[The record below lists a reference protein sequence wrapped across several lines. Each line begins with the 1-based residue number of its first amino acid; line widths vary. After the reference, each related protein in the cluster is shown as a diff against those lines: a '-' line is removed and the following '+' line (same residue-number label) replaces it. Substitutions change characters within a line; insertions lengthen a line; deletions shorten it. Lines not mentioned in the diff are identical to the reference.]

1 MNFRRSIWVDSL
13 LITAAAG
20 IIQLLLFLY
29 LDGGVIPFESN
40 SFLLIYNEPRP
51 LAQIIFDPRRTDWG
65 LYQARELSYFFDALD
80 ARFIAWCIRAGIAH
94 LLSLSTLFFMLGTV
108 FLQQYAFR
116 RHFPRLGAVAGLL
129 SLLYVLT
136 PCAFNPLFFRSAKPG
151 TAFIITASLA
161 LATELLR
168 RRRKSYAGWVG
179 FAALLLLGCGFDRTG
194 LLYASGCAMSG
205 AALWILAAAGVFRV
219 RPDGWRNLAVAALAA
234 VLAAT
239 IYNLLLA
246 PLLIQAFNGYQPDF
260 SYQRLSGLP
269 PEWLAALSFTFG
281 NFGNAFSSF
290 GGVPAALIG
299 GVLAL
304 LFAVLMRRNRV
315 LLTLWL
321 AAFAAT
327 FAAAALMAARHPP
340 LLDENVARGGYY
352 LPFFTLLIFLLGI
365 AAGQEKLARPA
376 VLLAVVAGI
385 ILRLTIAHPAF
396 SVPDARNPRKAATE
410 AMVRALDDPD
420 YDPYYPPLPYPSQV
434 VVEFFRNR
442 TDDGDGSIH
451 RSNE

>member
-246 PLLIQAFNGYQPDF
+246 PLLIPVLITYAG
-260 SYQRLSGLP
+260 
-269 PEWLAALSFTFG
+269 ALWM
-281 NFGNAFSSF
+281 
-290 GGVPAALIG
+290 LIRQ
-299 GVLAL
+299 LRDW
-304 LFAVLMRRNRV
+304 RR
-315 LLTLWL
+315 
-321 AAFAAT
+321 
-327 FAAAALMAARHPP
+327 
-340 LLDENVARGGYY
+340 EYVA
-352 LPFFTLLIFLLGI
+352 LLIFLAFAEYYFFLPGPI
-365 AAGQEKLARPA
+365 TVPRYQLPALPVLTVLAGAALCLLFEKIRKKRAERSHSPQA
-376 VLLAVVAGI
+376 
-385 ILRLTIAHPAF
+385 LR
-396 SVPDARNPRKAATE
+396 S
-410 AMVRALDDPD
+410 
-420 YDPYYPPLPYPSQV
+420 
-434 VVEFFRNR
+434 
-442 TDDGDGSIH
+442 
-451 RSNE
+451 